1 MLKEQLGKRI
11 YELRKQMNISQEE
24 LAEKIE
30 ISQRSLSKIETGQNF
45 VKSDTLEKISKIFN
59 LPYSELFNFDHLDS
73 SENLL
78 DEIYKHIDSIKNN
91 DFLVV
96 ILYKI
101 TKALAQK

>member
-1 MLKEQLGKRI
+1 MIKEQLGKRI

-24 LAEKIE
+24 LAEKLE

-45 VKSDTLEKISKIFN
+45 VKSNTLEKLLTAFDISCN
-59 LPYSELFNFDHLDS
+59 ELFNFEHLNT
-73 SENLL
+73 SENLI
-78 DEIYKHIDSIKNN
+78 DEIYKNIGSIKNN
-91 DFLVV
+91 DYLVV

>member
-1 MLKEQLGKRI
+1 MIKEQLGKRI

-24 LAEKIE
+24 LAEKLE

-45 VKSDTLEKISKIFN
+45 VKSNTLEKLLTAFDISCN
-59 LPYSELFNFDHLDS
+59 ELFNFEHLNT
-73 SENLL
+73 SENLI
-78 DEIYKHIDSIKNN
+78 DGIYKNIDSIKNN
-91 DFLVV
+91 DYLVV

>member
-1 MLKEQLGKRI
+1 MIKEQLGKRI
-11 YELRKQMNISQEE
+11 CEIRKQMNISQEE
-24 LAEKIE
+24 LAEKLD

-45 VKSDTLEKISKIFN
+45 VKSNTLEKLLSAFNISCT
-59 LPYSELFNFDHLDS
+59 ELFDFEHLNT

-78 DEIYKHIDSIKNN
+78 DEIYKHLEIIKKN

-101 TKALAQK
+101 TKALSQK